1 MHILKS
7 KSDWKCFWR
16 SIPPWVALIKCAE
29 VSLPQ
34 KKPRTLETRRVL
46 HASLFTRTH
55 ARFGES
61 KEPTHAAHSGSHG
74 DGFCALPACF
84 GSLIPPP
91 YFSLQIGLCTHSK
104 SKSIFR
110 LLHSPAELVFVPAV
124 PLDHR
129 PASHLLQLLQQRLQT
144 GSVDRVLV
152 HARAVQ
158 PQGLLKHLGGGLL
171 FLLLVLFLLQD
182 VPELLLQLVVDQAKV
197 GAGGAVVRDADLD
210 FE

>member
-1 MHILKS
+1 MYMYS
-7 KSDWKCFWR
+7 TSG
-16 SIPPWVALIKCAE
+16 ALEMI
-29 VSLPQ
+29 
-34 KKPRTLETRRVL
+34 RVQY
-46 HASLFTRTH
+46 S
-55 ARFGES
+55 
-61 KEPTHAAHSGSHG
+61 
-74 DGFCALPACF
+74 
-84 GSLIPPP
+84 
-91 YFSLQIGLCTHSK
+91 
-104 SKSIFR
+104 R
-110 LLHSPAELVFVPAV
+110 LLHSYSPAELVLVPAI

-171 FLLLVLFLLQD
+171 LLLLVLFLLQD